1 MTSYLVESPG
11 GRLTQFLSN
20 ERLYFFLSFFTEHDC
35 QGESYVSFYIQLIS
49 QRSLNIRQITN
60 QNVSFLQQ
68 EFEIENEP
76 QEGFLRGKKYRK
88 CNWCFL
94 E

>member
-1 MTSYLVESPG
+1 M
-11 GRLTQFLSN
+11 SN

-76 QEGFLRGKKYRK
+76 QGSFFQGGKSTENAIGFFLSEPKRLRF
-88 CNWCFL
+88 CVCIML
-94 E
+94 